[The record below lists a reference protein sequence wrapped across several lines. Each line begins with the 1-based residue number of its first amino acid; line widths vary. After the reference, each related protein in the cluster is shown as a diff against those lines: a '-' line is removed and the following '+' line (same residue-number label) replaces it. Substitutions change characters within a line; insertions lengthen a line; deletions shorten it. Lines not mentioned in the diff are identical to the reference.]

1 MQKNE
6 THPRFMAADSVI
18 ANRNHIIHLSSL
30 PASFYHPSIVIAIAQ
45 KGRWQTNLDQ
55 FLAGCMFQ

>member
-18 ANRNHIIHLSSL
+18 ANRNHIIHRAMGSHK
-30 PASFYHPSIVIAIAQ
+30 AIVIAIAQ